1 MNKLY
6 ELINELC
13 PNGVKYTTFGN
24 VVNYEQPSK
33 YLVKSPNYNDDYKI
47 PVLTAGQTFILGYT
61 NEKEGIYLA
70 SKDHPVII
78 FDDFTGAFKWV
89 DFPFKIKSSAIKLLT
104 ADEKYT
110 NLRFVYHVMG
120 KLAFSSNE
128 HKRLWISIY
137 SQFPFPLPPLPVQ
150 EEIVRILDNFTELT
164 NELTE
169 KLTEELTARK
179 KQYEYYRDNLLNF
192 DGNVSEK
199 SLSDLCIISAGG
211 DVPKKLYLKKKIDFT
226 IFRFLVTALEKMQF
240 MDTLQLLK

>member
-89 DFPFKIKSSAIKLLT
+89 DFPFKI
-104 ADEKYT
+104 
-110 NLRFVYHVMG
+110 
-120 KLAFSSNE
+120 
-128 HKRLWISIY
+128 
-137 SQFPFPLPPLPVQ
+137 
-150 EEIVRILDNFTELT
+150 
-164 NELTE
+164 
-169 KLTEELTARK
+169 
-179 KQYEYYRDNLLNF
+179 LNC
-192 DGNVSEK
+192 K
-199 SLSDLCIISAGG
+199 
-211 DVPKKLYLKKKIDFT
+211 
-226 IFRFLVTALEKMQF
+226 
-240 MDTLQLLK
+240 